1 MESEDKLNREKLVI
15 SDLCLEYLFIKSII
29 NYDQYVDIHNRIKK
43 FQEDNHVIVNFNQLF
58 TIEIFINF
66 NHFIHNFYIK
76 WTSAFTVTTLA
87 AVSCIS
93 R

>member
-43 FQEDNHVIVNFNQLF
+43 FQEDNHVIVNFNQLSSAR
-58 TIEIFINF
+58 
-66 NHFIHNFYIK
+66 FYYNDDK
-76 WTSAFTVTTLA
+76 WKHRQMESKG
-87 AVSCIS
+87 III
-93 R
+93 

>member
-43 FQEDNHVIVNFNQLF
+43 FQEDNHVIVNFNQLSSAR
-58 TIEIFINF
+58 
-66 NHFIHNFYIK
+66 FYYNDDPDK
-76 WTSAFTVTTLA
+76 SKTLKVKIGRA
-87 AVSCIS
+87 SC
-93 R
+93 RERV